1 MAYSLAT
8 GGASVPPDAGFAS
21 RDQEA
26 SMTKSSP
33 DPAAWL
39 TGVRASDEA
48 LGQALEAYRR
58 YLLQIAQQQLDE
70 GLRAKGGASD
80 LVQETFLEAQRDFPQ
95 FRGSSEEEFRAWLRG
110 LLLHRAAN
118 FRRQYRGLKRDAHR
132 EVGLQAGA
140 SSDDR
145 AAALAANGLSPSGQT
160 MALEEAQML
169 RRALEQLPEDY
180 QKVLTLRYFEDRTF
194 EEIGPLM
201 QRTANAARLLWLR
214 AIERLQDHL
223 GPSHES

>member
-1 MAYSLAT
+1 MTVSYSFGKSCAFQGT
-8 GGASVPPDAGFAS
+8 
-21 RDQEA
+21 
-26 SMTKSSP
+26 SMTKPSP
-33 DPAAWL
+33 EPTWL
-39 TGVRASDEA
+39 TGDRPSGAA

-58 YLLQIAQQQLDE
+58 YLLRIAQQQLDD

-95 FRGSSEEEFRAWLRG
+95 FRGRTEEEFRAWLRG

-118 FRRQYRGLKRDAHR
+118 FRRQHRSLKRNAQR
-132 EVGLQAGA
+132 EMPLQAGA

-145 AAALAANGLSPSGQT
+145 AAALPGAGPSPSGQA
-160 MALEEAQML
+160 MACEEAQML
-169 RRALEQLPEDY
+169 RKALAQLPADY
-180 QKVLTLRYFEDRTF
+180 QRVLTLRYFEDRSF

-201 QRTANAARLLWLR
+201 GRTANAARLLWLR

-223 GPSHES
+223 GPADES